1 MRVIKWAIEQV
12 EGKNS
17 SRDSSIGLVPTPGS
31 IDIEGLGVSVAD
43 MAEVSKVNI
52 AEWRGEIPLIERWFE
67 TIGKKLPSQMEYQ
80 LRQLKAEIEQE
91 ELY

>member
-1 MRVIKWAIEQV
+1 
-12 EGKNS
+12 
-17 SRDSSIGLVPTPGS
+17 
-31 IDIEGLGVSVAD
+31 
-43 MAEVSKVNI
+43 MAEVSNVNI
-52 AEWRGEIPLIERWFE
+52 AEWRGELPLIERWFE